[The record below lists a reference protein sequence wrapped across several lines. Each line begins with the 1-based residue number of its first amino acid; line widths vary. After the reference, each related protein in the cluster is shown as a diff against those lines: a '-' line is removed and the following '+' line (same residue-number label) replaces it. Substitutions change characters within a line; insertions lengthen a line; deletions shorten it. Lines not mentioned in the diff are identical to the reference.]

1 MSGTKK
7 ARIPGVLLL
16 VSLLFSCAGN
26 TGYTSYREGLFQGH
40 QYLRNGDHQAALEE
54 FLRASQGD
62 PTEAL
67 PLGLAGQMAYQMGN
81 YAEASQYLAQ
91 AEGLKKGWDYWY
103 AYVIV
108 KAYQSLIAFKED
120 RREEGMVALAEYVRV
135 MGSRLSHP
143 EQSYYEVKRMYQS
156 GNITLPRLEGL
167 INYQVSR
174 YERIAT

>member
-7 ARIPGVLLL
+7 ACIPGLVLL

-40 QYLRNGDHQAALEE
+40 QYLRNGDHQAALEQ

-67 PLGLAGQMAYQMGN
+67 PLALAGQVTYQMGN
-81 YAEASQYLAQ
+81 YAEANQYLAQ
-91 AEGLKKGWDYWY
+91 AEGLKKGWDY

-108 KAYQSLIAFKED
+108 KVYQSLIAFRED
-120 RREEGMVALAEYVRV
+120 RREEGMAALADYVRV
-135 MGSRLSHP
+135 MGSRLYHP

-156 GNITLPRLEGL
+156 GNITLPKLEGL
-167 INYQVSR
+167 INYQIRR
-174 YERIAT
+174 YERIPT